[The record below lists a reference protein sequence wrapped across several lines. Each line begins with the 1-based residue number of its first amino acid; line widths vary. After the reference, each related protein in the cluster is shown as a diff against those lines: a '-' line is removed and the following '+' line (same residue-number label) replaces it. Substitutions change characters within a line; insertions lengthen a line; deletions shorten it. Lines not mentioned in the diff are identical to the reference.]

1 MVRLFCGYFVVCNYA
16 CNSTESGVPQGAG
29 VDGEEG
35 RIAPCPCMID
45 ETILVVPGKRGHC
58 FDGRTICE
66 CRSCISGSDSAEGF
80 GGLFLY
86 IDSHVVDLSGM
97 NSNPLTLIDER
108 ASRTV
113 AISRLVE

>member
-1 MVRLFCGYFVVCNYA
+1 MPLHDGGHYS
-16 CNSTESGVPQGAG
+16 CNS
-29 VDGEEG
+29 
-35 RIAPCPCMID
+35 R
-45 ETILVVPGKRGHC
+45 ETWALLRRP
-58 FDGRTICE
+58 DNLQ

-86 IDSHVVDLSGM
+86 IDSHAVDLSGM